1 MNGIINVLKPAG
13 MTSHD
18 VIGVMRKTLGIKRI
32 GHTGTLD
39 PMAVGVLPICI
50 GSATRMIEYLDGDYK
65 KYRCE
70 MQLGLETD
78 TQDIWGKTVNNMP
91 VQASGDDIA
100 SAVLAY
106 KGHILQTP
114 PDYSAVRV
122 QGRHLYE
129 YARSGETVEVKPR
142 WIHIRDISVVSIDLR
157 NNRVLFDVT
166 SSRGTYIRTI
176 CTEIGK
182 ALGTCAA
189 MSFLVRT
196 ASGRFTLEN
205 TLTFEE
211 IHALNQAGLLEGK
224 LLPLDFPLEKYPSL
238 FIKDLHRAK
247 AFMRGGP
254 LDFWEVSGSDQEA
267 DLNCGELY
275 KVYYEDVFIAM
286 AKGHV
291 DSGKIVSEKVFCQEI
306 K

>member
-18 VIGVMRKTLGIKRI
+18 VVGVMRKTLGIKRI

-78 TQDIWGKTVNNMP
+78 TQDIWGKTINNLP
-91 VQASGDDIA
+91 VLASSDEIA
-100 SAVLAY
+100 SAVLAH

-129 YARSGETVEVKPR
+129 YARSGETVVVKPR
-142 WIHIRDISVVSIDLR
+142 WIDILDISVVSIDLLK
-157 NNRVLFDVT
+157 NRVMFDVT

-189 MSFLVRT
+189 MRFLVRT
-196 ASGRFTLEN
+196 ASGRFTLED

-211 IHALNQAGLLEGK
+211 IQALNQDGLLEGK
-224 LLPLDFPLEKYPSL
+224 LLPLDYPLQKYSSL
-238 FIKDLHRAK
+238 FVKDIHRAQ
-247 AFMRGGP
+247 AFTRGGP
-254 LDFWEVSGSDQEA
+254 LDFWEVTSSDQEA
-267 DLNCGELY
+267 GLNCGELY
-275 KVYYEDVFIAM
+275 KVYYGDVFIAM
-286 AKGHV
+286 AKGHI
-291 DSGKIVSEKVFCQEI
+291 DSEKIISEKVFCQEI
-306 K
+306 G